1 MSSDSGPGS
10 NPFGRS
16 SGPREPGASRNGAP
30 LFADDSI
37 VSGTGLKTLDGEKLL
52 ASVRRDPLTANVQR
66 EDLGLHLTNRRVV
79 QFGRDRILGIF
90 PSGRIVRSALIED
103 VDSVGVRTK
112 RLPSWLIVIGLLLIL
127 VGVGF
132 LIGNG
137 DSSNG
142 SDYTTQG
149 TICLIV
155 GIVLAAMWLLVQRE
169 VLVFSVSGI
178 DHLDVSL
185 LRRSNRGIPDD
196 ASVLIAGYYDLKSK
210 TSPAPLQ
217 GEPLQV

>member
-1 MSSDSGPGS
+1 MSSESGAGS

-16 SGPREPGASRNGAP
+16 TGPREASSGRNGTP
-30 LFADDSI
+30 LVTDDSI
-37 VSGTGLKTLDGEKLL
+37 VPGVGLTKLHGEELL
-52 ASVRRDPLTANVQR
+52 ASVRRDAVTANVRR
-66 EDLGLHLTNRRVV
+66 EDLGLHLTSRRVI
-79 QFGRDRILGIF
+79 QFGRDRILGMF

-112 RLPSWLIVIGLLLIL
+112 RLPSWLMVLGLLLIL
-127 VGVGF
+127 LGGGV
-132 LIGNG
+132 LLGNG
-137 DSSNG
+137 DSS
-142 SDYTTQG
+142 SETDYTTQG

-155 GIVLAAMWLLVQRE
+155 GIVLATLWLLVQRE

-196 ASVLIAGYYDLKSK
+196 ASALIARYYDLKSK

-217 GEPLQV
+217 PEPLEP